1 MWKYLPEK
9 IQMRLTDR
17 YDCTN
22 DARIWSVVLNWY
34 DSIEKTMQIKFN
46 YF

>member
-9 IQMRLTDR
+9 IQMSLNDR

-22 DARIWSVVLNWY
+22 DARQFGQWFLTRMMAW
-34 DSIEKTMQIKFN
+34 KKQCK
-46 YF
+46 